1 MVLERER
8 ISGKMMSS
16 SLQFLHNSHTIRKN
30 LNFLRILNGKTKEKS
45 GNISSELF
53 VITAFYKILPYI
65 I

>member
-1 MVLERER
+1 
-8 ISGKMMSS
+8 MMSS

>member
-1 MVLERER
+1 
-8 ISGKMMSS
+8 MSS

-53 VITAFYKILPYI
+53 AITAFYKILPYI

>member
-8 ISGKMMSS
+8 ISGKMMSA
-16 SLQFLHNSHTIRKN
+16 SLQFLHNSHIIRKN

-53 VITAFYKILPYI
+53 AITAFL
-65 I
+65 